1 MAKVIAIANQKGGV
15 GKTTTAVNLSSCV
28 AYRGKK
34 VLLIDLDPQGNC
46 TTGLGV
52 NKGETQL
59 STYDVVI
66 NGEHINNVTVPTKQP
81 TLFLCPSGM
90 KLAGAEVE
98 LVNEE
103 RREYRLRDA
112 LGKIRNNYDFI
123 FIDCPP
129 ALGFL
134 TINALTAAD
143 TVLVPIQCEFY
154 ALEGVSQLVETVKL
168 VNKELNPNLK
178 TEGIV
183 MTMFDIRT
191 RLSVEV
197 VEEVRRHFG
206 PLVYKTIIPRN
217 IRLSEAPSYGMPI
230 LLYDRA
236 SKGTE
241 AYLQLADEFLAS
253 LK

>member
-15 GKTTTAVNLSSCV
+15 GKTTTAINLSSCV

-34 VLLIDLDPQGNC
+34 VLLIDLDPQGNA
-46 TTGLGV
+46 TTGLGI
-52 NKGETQL
+52 NKNETQL
-59 STYDVVI
+59 SSYDILI
-66 NGEHINNVTVPTKQP
+66 NGEHINNVTVATKQP
-81 TLFLCPSGM
+81 TLFFCPSGM
-90 KLAGAEVE
+90 SLAGAEVE

-103 RREYRLRDA
+103 RREFKLKDA
-112 LGKIRNNYDFI
+112 IEKIKDNYDFI

-129 ALGFL
+129 SLGFITL
-134 TINALTAAD
+134 NALTAAN

-168 VNKELNPNLK
+168 VNAGLNPSLK

-191 RLSVEV
+191 RLSIEV

-206 PLVYKTIIPRN
+206 PLVYRTIIPRN
-217 IRLSEAPSYGMPI
+217 IRLSEAPSYGLPI
-230 LLYDRA
+230 LLYDQS

-241 AYLQLADEFLAS
+241 AYLQLADEFLSS